1 MCLKF
6 MSWIDENHQV
16 QLRQESIQKYT
27 DNYNERGQMETGREE
42 KKKEER

>member
-1 MCLKF
+1 

-16 QLRQESIQKYT
+16 QLKSIQKYT